1 MTQPFDRTCQI
12 PARGEI
18 DHDAGEF
25 WVENPF
31 QMAFQQNNLSAYEPN
46 RLFVNVDGRRFADLS
61 HQSGTD
67 IDSDSRSAVVGDFD
81 NDNDPDLLV
90 GSVGGGPLR
99 LFQNTIP
106 QMGSRVRLQLV
117 GVTSNRQAIGS
128 RVIAQCDGRQIVRDL
143 FPANGFMGQNPAEM
157 FLGLGPAKKID
168 LLTIRWPSGTIQQF
182 EDVPVNCHLKIVE
195 GEGDPVLVATGT

>member
-143 FPANGFMGQNPAEM
+143 FPANGFMGQNPAENCSW
-157 FLGLGPAKKID
+157 GLVRRKRS
-168 LLTIRWPSGTIQQF
+168 T
-182 EDVPVNCHLKIVE
+182 C
-195 GEGDPVLVATGT
+195 

>member
-1 MTQPFDRTCQI
+1 MTQPFDRQCQL

-46 RLFVNVDGRRFADLS
+46 RLFVNVDGRQFADLS
-61 HQSGTD
+61 HQSGAN

-81 NDNDPDLLV
+81 NDDDPDLLV

-99 LFQNTIP
+99 LFHNTIP
-106 QMGSRVRLQLV
+106 HIWNRVRLQLV

-128 RVIAQCDGRQIVRDL
+128 RVIAQCGDRQIVRDL
-143 FPANGFMGQNPAEM
+143 FPANGFMGQSPAEM
-157 FLGLGPAKKID
+157 FLGLGPAEKID
-168 LLTIRWPSGTIQQF
+168 LLTIRWPSGAIQQF
-182 EDVPVNCHLKIVE
+182 ENVPVNCRLKIIE
-195 GEGDPVLVATGT
+195 GERDPVLIATGT